1 MTTIVLS
8 DADKAKISEKL
19 HVVHWDDEN
28 SVAVR
33 YNNYECD
40 VVDYV
45 RLLELYE
52 SIKVKI
58 EEDVGETTL
67 DVYVVINGNF
77 VAGFCNDWYQASQ
90 LAHRLETV
98 SNKVTIKR
106 AKLTF

>member
-1 MTTIVLS
+1 MIS

-28 SVAVR
+28 SVAVM
-33 YNNYECD
+33 YNDYDCD
-40 VVDYV
+40 LVDYTEV
-45 RLLELYE
+45 LKLYE
-52 SIKVKI
+52 RFKT
-58 EEDVGETTL
+58 EDEKQETTL
-67 DVYVVINGNF
+67 DVYVVINDNF
-77 VAGFCNDWYQASQ
+77 MAGFCNDWYQASQ